1 MLLYLIQ
8 AIDIL
13 SSPEAS
19 KTFQSASTTL
29 LQLSATPRSERQT
42 TAFAK
47 LRVLAM
53 RYKSIGLAQIAAT
66 VKTGGHFDE
75 IIVSIDKMIAL
86 LRKEGEEDQAH
97 KDRCQTGSTK
107 NAEEAEDLGTD
118 IEKAEKQ
125 LEIAKNEKK
134 TQEEALQEIE
144 QQIKETQQQMDDRL
158 EMRNKEEM
166 AFKKALTAD
175 AAAIALLADAIVA
188 ITSFYKTNKIP
199 LGLLQKKEPEYTIDQ
214 DKAPETSWEGG
225 SYGGTTSESGGII
238 AILGM
243 LKEDFEMDMKT
254 GRKDDA
260 AAQAAYEKDLKA
272 MTDTMEA
279 LDASKI
285 AAESAIADLAAK
297 IADLEEHLG
306 MKGEDLKGAE
316 SMGAA
321 LKSDCAWVET
331 HFDSRAEKRQKEIDG
346 LIDAKGYLAGAADE

>member
-1 MLLYLIQ
+1 MDDRL
-8 AIDIL
+8 
-13 SSPEAS
+13 E
-19 KTFQSASTTL
+19 
-29 LQLSATPRSERQT
+29 
-42 TAFAK
+42 
-47 LRVLAM
+47 M
-53 RYKSIGLAQIAAT
+53 RN
-66 VKTGGHFDE
+66 
-75 IIVSIDKMIAL
+75 
-86 LRKEGEEDQAH
+86 KEG
-97 KDRCQTGSTK
+97 
-107 NAEEAEDLGTD
+107 EDLGTD
-118 IEKAEKQ
+118 IEKTEKA
-125 LEIAKNEKK
+125 LEIANNEKK
-134 TQEEALQEIE
+134 TQEEALQEING
-144 QQIKETQQQMDDRL
+144 QIKETQQQMDDRL

-166 AFKKALTAD
+166 AFKKALKDD

-279 LDASKI
+279 LDASKV
-285 AAESAIADLAAK
+285 ATESAIADLAAK

-321 LKSDCAWVET
+321 LKNDCAWVET

-346 LIDAKGYLAGAADE
+346 LIDAKGYLAGATDE